1 MQNSNK
7 FGHYFVVVTILLS
20 VSLTASSVAMIPKAF
35 AHAFVIGSDPS
46 PLQSLPTPPSKVD
59 VHLSEPVD
67 IHYSLIKVLDASG
80 KQIDLK
86 DDHYINGDHTTLGV
100 TLPPHIK
107 DGVYTLSTKM
117 LSETDGHVTEN
128 AFVFGVG
135 QATIPN
141 VIANG
146 GTSQYSQLYLPEAI
160 ARFPSLVGQVIVV
173 GGAFATL
180 WLWKPVNKINWLSDT
195 IKVMRR
201 MIGKRIAILM
211 IIGSS
216 IIIAA
221 DFGMIYAE
229 ARSLDVSIL
238 EAIGTKFGAIWV
250 IRLVTSFVLIGL
262 SALLFRNQRN
272 SKGIISKNWIV
283 YTLLGVGLIALLTT
297 SVVDHGAALAP
308 ASIPILI
315 DFTHNLAASL
325 WIGGIIY
332 LAFVVVPIIKQSQ
345 TDPYVKA
352 SLISLVLPRFS
363 TMPVVILGIIV
374 ITGPFLLYL
383 LEPNLALTLASLYG
397 KALIAKLIL
406 ASVMIGIG
414 AYNQII
420 IQRDNMRVVVVARNT
435 GITYG
440 TGDAGIDKAV
450 SDKALESK
458 TVESGNEY
466 LDGNKVL
473 SRFSKTTKAEAF
485 VGIALLVAVA
495 VLVNTALPASEFQTQ
510 LQQLQQQQQ
519 QQNLPGLN
527 LANAI
532 TSQQQGFTTTNFVE
546 NNERVTLSISPY
558 TPGNNNFKITYTD
571 SNGNPIDI
579 KSVQLRYTQTE
590 KGIGPITVDSN
601 KVSKGIFSVN
611 AAFG

>member
-1 MQNSNK
+1 
-7 FGHYFVVVTILLS
+7 
-20 VSLTASSVAMIPKAF
+20 
-35 AHAFVIGSDPS
+35 
-46 PLQSLPTPPSKVD
+46 
-59 VHLSEPVD
+59 
-67 IHYSLIKVLDASG
+67 
-80 KQIDLK
+80 
-86 DDHYINGDHTTLGV
+86 
-100 TLPPHIK
+100 
-107 DGVYTLSTKM
+107 M

-128 AFVFGVG
+128 AFVFGVC

-146 GTSQYSQLYLPEAI
+146 GTSQYSQIYLPEAI

-201 MIGKRIAILM
+201 MIDKRLAILM

-216 IIIAA
+216 ILIAA

-229 ARSLDVSIL
+229 ARSLDVGIL

-297 SVVDHGAALAP
+297 SVVGHGAALAP

-363 TMPVVILGIIV
+363 TIPVVILGIIV

-406 ASVMIGIG
+406 AFVMIGIG
-414 AYNQII
+414 AYN
-420 IQRDNMRVVVVARNT
+420 MRVVVVAPNT

-440 TGDAGIDKAV
+440 TGDAGIDRAV

-473 SRFSKTTKAEAF
+473 SKFSTTTKAEAF

-519 QQNLPGLN
+519 NLPGLN

-546 NNERVTLSISPY
+546 NNER
-558 TPGNNNFKITYTD
+558 
-571 SNGNPIDI
+571 
-579 KSVQLRYTQTE
+579 
-590 KGIGPITVDSN
+590 
-601 KVSKGIFSVN
+601 
-611 AAFG
+611 A